1 MQNMYSYIDRGKE
14 SGGNGPFSSGGGFQV
29 QAQGGNGCLGGK
41 PSDLQLASAVAM
53 ELPQFG

>member
-1 MQNMYSYIDRGKE
+1 MYSYIDRGKE